1 MYGNL
6 YLFRRLFYICFDL
19 KSYIFP
25 VIIAGAAMVMGAVQ
39 FGFGVAERNAARKK
53 QEQAYNQMIQIAE
66 DKMNYA
72 KELDTEWKNAYGTT
86 TDQVAE
92 YYSNLTGESM
102 RQQYQM
108 SGDKALE
115 QSYNNFQ
122 EQRKQLQAK
131 INQMGMQ
138 NSSQALSA
146 LMQMSTQQMSN
157 NAAINFETNLNK
169 MRADSEVT
177 QQKLAYN
184 QTGQYLKQASINMK
198 DSAFNTQLAA
208 QQAKLGVA
216 AQQEASADQMA
227 SSGLQNISNGLN
239 MGLNS
244 YSTKLDRQ
252 NELVKVGMQ
261 QEHDLTMKQAA
272 WYEKQNPK
280 SSPLENIGKARID
293 VKNSITGGI

>member
-1 MYGNL
+1 M
-6 YLFRRLFYICFDL
+6 
-19 KSYIFP
+19 
-25 VIIAGAAMVMGAVQ
+25 AGAALVMGAVQ
-39 FGFGVAERNAARKK
+39 FGFGIAERNAARKR
-53 QEQAYNQMIQIAE
+53 QEEAYNQMIQIAE

-72 KELDTEWKNAYGTT
+72 KELDTEWKDAYGTT
-86 TDQVAE
+86 TDQVAS

-122 EQRKQLQAK
+122 EQRKQLQTK
-131 INQMGMQ
+131 VNQMGMQ

-146 LMQMSTQQMSN
+146 LMQLSTQQMSN
-157 NAAINFETNLNK
+157 NAAINFETQLNK
-169 MRADSEVT
+169 MKADSEVN

-216 AQQEASADQMA
+216 AQREASADQMA
-227 SSGLQNISNGLN
+227 SSGLQNMTNGLN
-239 MGLNS
+239 MGLSS
-244 YSTKLDRQ
+244 YNAKLDRQ
-252 NELVKVGMQ
+252 NELVKLGMQ
-261 QEHDLTMKQAA
+261 HRHDLTMKQTAS
-272 WYEKQNPK
+272 YETKYPDASFLDNYGRA
-280 SSPLENIGKARID
+280 EADVTRMFGGK
-293 VKNSITGGI
+293 